1 MTAILLLAAYL
12 RIDRLDTI
20 PNGLIPDEAMRGYD
34 AYAILRTGADS
45 FGARLPLFLRSFGDY
60 TPALYSVLSLPF
72 IAIFGL
78 SAFSTRLAA
87 AFIGITA
94 VACSYQLIR
103 RPFGRTAALAG
114 AFLLA
119 ISPWHILPSRTG
131 TEWNLLALGPVLAII
146 LAYRGLRRPP
156 YLIAAGI
163 AGGVSLYGYAPIKI
177 FLPLLLAGFIGI
189 YRRELSHHGR
199 TALAALLAFCVIAT
213 PIYIFSFTPAG
224 LNRFNQVYAGSQ
236 TSLLETIPQLIWNYL
251 ACFSPNF
258 LILTHYTRPKPPLP
272 HAHLQSVG
280 LLSWFEFFLLL
291 LGLVQVLTLRRKSAW
306 FLLYWLLVA
315 PVGINL
321 HTNSPWPILALTMLP
336 IPYALG
342 GAGLA
347 WLLALVTRSQ
357 RRVDGPFKAIP
368 GLAESP
374 LSIPPK
380 GGEVGRFSPLWGE
393 LEGGHKLIPEWL
405 VRAGAAVLLGIVS
418 LGLLTHFRTMQHDL
432 FYDFPVY
439 GAKAWGANTGD
450 AIAAVEALKG
460 QYDEI
465 DLLSQDLASSIYL
478 LFYTRY
484 DPAIRQA
491 ELAKNPEQTWQTI
504 GDYNLG
510 RVEDY
515 LARPGCHLILTTID
529 NGNAIKNQ
537 APQLISLRRFDLPG
551 GEPNLGLYAFP
562 SPLPRIIEQGVVFG
576 DTIMLQGFGLVSNV
590 GSTVDVS
597 PGQSICLI
605 LQWQALQTI
614 STDYT
619 VFVHLAG
626 PTNPATNSPLWAQ
639 HDGPPAHGA
648 QATSTWHEGGII
660 LDPHR
665 FVIPADIPSGQYTVQ
680 LGLYDS
686 STGERLTVQQSDGQ
700 SDDAVILMELNIQSK
715 S

>member
-34 AYAILRTGADS
+34 AYALLRTGADS

-60 TPALYSVLSLPF
+60 TPALYSYLSVPF
-72 IAIFGL
+72 VAIFGL

-87 AFIGITA
+87 AFIGLAT

-114 AFLLA
+114 ALLLA

-131 TEWNLLALGPVLAII
+131 TEWNLLALGPVLTII

-177 FLPLLLAGFIGI
+177 FLPLLLAGYVGF
-189 YRRELSHHGR
+189 YRHELSRHR
-199 TALAALLAFCVIAT
+199 RMALTALLAFCLIAT

-224 LNRFNQVYAGSQ
+224 MNRFNQVYEGSQ
-236 TSLLETIPQLIWNYL
+236 ASLLETVPQLIRNYL
-251 ACFSPNF
+251 AYFSPNF
-258 LILTHYTRPKPPLP
+258 LVLTHYAKPKPPLP

-280 LLSWFEFFLLL
+280 LLSWFEFFLMLV
-291 LGLVQVLTLRRKSAW
+291 GLVRALTLRRKSAW

-315 PVGINL
+315 PAGINL
-321 HTNSPWPILALTMLP
+321 HTNSPWPILGLTMLP
-336 IPYALG
+336 IPYALS

-347 WLLALVTRSQ
+347 WLLALAIGSQ
-357 RRVDGPFKAIP
+357 RQVAGPRKPSP
-368 GLAESP
+368 GWP
-374 LSIPPK
+374 
-380 GGEVGRFSPLWGE
+380 
-393 LEGGHKLIPEWL
+393 
-405 VRAGAAVLLGIVS
+405 VRAGAAVLLSTLS
-418 LGLLTHFRTMQHDL
+418 LGLLANFRTMQHDL

-439 GAKAWGANTGD
+439 GAKAWGAGTGD

-460 QYDEI
+460 QYDEV
-465 DLLSQDLASSIYL
+465 DLLSRDLSSSIYL

-484 DPAIRQA
+484 DPATRQA
-491 ELAKNPEQTWQTI
+491 ELAEHPEQTWQAI

-515 LARPGCHLILTTID
+515 LTRPGCHLILTTID
-529 NGNAIKNQ
+529 NGAAIKNQ

-562 SPLPRIIEQGVVFG
+562 SPLPQINEQGVVFG

-590 GSTVDVS
+590 GSTVDVP
-597 PGQSICLI
+597 PGRSICLI

-614 STDYT
+614 TTDYT
-619 VFVHLAG
+619 VFVHLVG

-639 HDGPPAHGA
+639 HDGPPAHGT
-648 QATSTWHEGGII
+648 QATSTWHAGDVI

-665 FVIPADIPSGQYTVQ
+665 FVIPSDILSGQYTVQ

-686 STGERLTVQQSDGQ
+686 ITGERLKVQQGDGPG
-700 SDDAVILMELNIQSK
+700 DDAVTLMELTIQSK